1 MLGVQ
6 PGPGTF
12 MSMDRNGDT
21 PDNQMLLSI
30 LQRTT
35 SDKKYQT
42 NRMDTSRNSDK
53 QSKGLSSNSES
64 IFPDHFF
71 TDIENGPREA
81 SNSQIVYTGS
91 FRTESA
97 GSMTEPDRLANS
109 FEVERLLIGISESA
123 GPLFNSSQ
131 VDTALPED
139 LASVA
144 LMQTD
149 TPFSREPVVCSAGQ
163 NAPFSS
169 LPSRSFDYPTTSALD
184 SVFSVPTTTDS
195 LVIDLLTHGQYTSGP
210 INATSSGPVRQDSH
224 IETPLSTGHLSDQF
238 SPVEATS
245 DSSSQS
251 FSDHFQYTQTSS
263 STTHKSLNLPPPGR
277 PGRKPGPNSSRT
289 YKRREVPKDT
299 EEYLIKRAK
308 NNIAIRKCREKA
320 KRKQE
325 ETDEKMKQLENENK
339 ALQKEVEDLR
349 AEVKRLKG
357 NPT

>member
-1 MLGVQ
+1 
-6 PGPGTF
+6 
-12 MSMDRNGDT
+12 
-21 PDNQMLLSI
+21 
-30 LQRTT
+30 
-35 SDKKYQT
+35 
-42 NRMDTSRNSDK
+42 MDTSRNSDK
-53 QSKGLSSNSES
+53 QHKGSES
-64 IFPDHFF
+64 AFPDQFF
-71 TDIENGPREA
+71 TNIENGPREA

-97 GSMTEPDRLANS
+97 EGMTDSDSLANS
-109 FEVERLLIGISESA
+109 FEVERLLIGISESN
-123 GPLFNSSQ
+123 GPPFNSSNA
-131 VDTALPED
+131 DMALPED

-149 TPFSREPVVCSAGQ
+149 TPFSREPVACSAGQ
-163 NAPFSS
+163 SVPFSS
-169 LPSRSFDYPTTSALD
+169 LSSRSFDYPTTSALD

-195 LVIDLLTHGQYTSGP
+195 LVIDLLTQGQYTSGP
-210 INATSSGPVRQDSH
+210 VHTTSPGSVRQDS
-224 IETPLSTGHLSDQF
+224 LSTGHLSDQL

-251 FSDHFQYTQTSS
+251 FSDHFQYTQPSP

-277 PGRKPGPNSSRT
+277 PGRKPGPNSNRT
-289 YKRREVPKDT
+289 YKRREVPKNT

-325 ETDEKMKQLENENK
+325 ETDEKMKQLESENK
-339 ALQKEVEDLR
+339 ALRKQVEDLR

-357 NPT
+357 NPTVVKGTDH